1 MLQIAY
7 GESNFE
13 NLRNDSSLFI
23 DKTKFISSM
32 EYVIRN
38 LHWEYL
44 QKFLEESGV
53 EFDMDLLY
61 SALREMSETGEVN
74 GLKELALN
82 FFQNRLSSYDYSV
95 LTEKHVKFMFIS
107 YFTLSRFYNIVSER
121 EIAGRKRIL

>member
-82 FFQNRLSSYDYSV
+82 FFQNRLSSYDYSG
-95 LTEKHVKFMFIS
+95 LTEKHVRFMFIS